1 MSAVSGKHLGGHI
14 YLCTDTLDSPYGQR
28 CLFAG
33 CSSPGHLLQMKSKWL
48 FAHMPAHWGSHCLRS
63 RCSVHPHAHFHGL
76 SPSWLA
82 QDLEVG
88 PKICALFRPA
98 KQKPGDT
105 PLRASGSLALTSSRP
120 NAPPSRSESRGRAQA
135 KSRCRPFPHPTA
147 QPTAGPARINPRIF
161 PVLPLLH
168 RGSALLSGFP
178 SNSLRNPFTYQRLP
192 CTLLISSPL
201 RPSLLPTPED

>member
-1 MSAVSGKHLGGHI
+1 MSFCRLLFTWASFTDEEQVAICTHACPLGI
-14 YLCTDTLDSPYGQR
+14 PEPLQCTSPCAFPWPFPKLACTRFGD
-28 CLFAG
+28 G
-33 CSSPGHLLQMKSKWL
+33 
-48 FAHMPAHWGSHCLRS
+48 
-63 RCSVHPHAHFHGL
+63 
-76 SPSWLA
+76 A
-82 QDLEVG
+82 QDLCSLQASQE
-88 PKICALFRPA
+88 
-98 KQKPGDT
+98 KPGDT

-147 QPTAGPARINPRIF
+147 QPTAGPARINPPIF